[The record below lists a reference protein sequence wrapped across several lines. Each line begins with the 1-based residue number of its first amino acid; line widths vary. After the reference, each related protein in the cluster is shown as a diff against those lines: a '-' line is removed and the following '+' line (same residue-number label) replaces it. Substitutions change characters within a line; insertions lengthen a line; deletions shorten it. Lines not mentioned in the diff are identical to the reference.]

1 MLLAATNLGT
11 AQSQVSGWGVRA
23 FDSGW
28 YQEQFTGIATGGD
41 RTVAIKTDGSIAI
54 VGAGGAAQA
63 PGLPAGLTYV
73 EAAAGGH
80 FTVAR
85 RNDGSVVAWGDN
97 QFGQTF
103 VPPLPSGLV
112 YVEVASGWYHS
123 LARQSDGSVVAWGDN
138 TYGQCDVP
146 PLPAGLTYVG
156 IAAGPLHSL
165 AVRSDGSAVAW
176 GDNGSGQCNVPAP
189 PGGLTYVE
197 VSGGEDHSVARRS
210 DGSVVAW
217 GNNDEGQCNVPA
229 LPTGLVYEAVA
240 ASEYRSMARS
250 GPPTPL
256 SVYCAAKTNSL
267 GCVPAIEASGGS
279 SATAGSGFLVTG
291 VHIRNN
297 RSGFLFYG
305 VNGSAS
311 LPFQG
316 GTKCVNPPIKRT
328 PVQNS
333 LGTPA
338 PANDCSGIYALDM
351 NAFALGGLGG
361 NPLPA
366 LSMPG
371 TVVNCQWWGR
381 DEGSNVTLTDG
392 LEYTIGL

>member
-1 MLLAATNLGT
+1 MAR
-11 AQSQVSGWGVRA
+11 QS
-23 FDSGW
+23 
-28 YQEQFTGIATGGD
+28 
-41 RTVAIKTDGSIAI
+41 DGSI
-54 VGAGGAAQA
+54 VVWGKDDF
-63 PGLPAGLTYV
+63 GLLDVPALPDGLVYV
-73 EAAAGGH
+73 EAAAGIFH
-80 FTVAR
+80 
-85 RNDGSVVAWGDN
+85 
-97 QFGQTF
+97 
-103 VPPLPSGLV
+103 
-112 YVEVASGWYHS
+112 
-123 LARQSDGSVVAWGDN
+123 
-138 TYGQCDVP
+138 C
-146 PLPAGLTYVG
+146 
-156 IAAGPLHSL
+156 
-165 AVRSDGSAVAW
+165 
-176 GDNGSGQCNVPAP
+176 
-189 PGGLTYVE
+189 
-197 VSGGEDHSVARRS
+197 VARRS

-229 LPTGLVYEAVA
+229 LPAGLVYEAIA
-240 ASEYRSMARS
+240 ASEYRSMARY

-256 SVYCAAKTNSL
+256 SVYCTAKTNSL
-267 GCVPAIEASGGS
+267 GCLPAIGASGGS

-291 VHIRNN
+291 VEIRNN
-297 RSGFLFYG
+297 RSGLLFYG

-333 LGTPA
+333 LGSPA